1 MKLSLADACEAFADF
16 QARVHEATARVR
28 RARADPHASRAVPAL
43 QMLADRAVMEY
54 RDASPR
60 FAFVL
65 SQFPAANDDIGN
77 DAAAVLSPVES
88 AVFPLK
94 TER

>member
-1 MKLSLADACEAFADF
+1 MKLSLTDACEAFADL
-16 QARVHEATARVR
+16 QARVHEATARLR
-28 RARADPHASRAVPAL
+28 RARADPHASRALPAL
-43 QMLADRAVMEY
+43 QMLADRAVVEY

-77 DAAAVLSPVES
+77 DVAEATAPRQGAAL
-88 AVFPLK
+88 PLK